1 MNLTTYG
8 QALRFV
14 LFVGAAM
21 NDATPEQ
28 REVLDKKVRPL
39 LEFYRSTGRE
49 AAVRIVIR
57 DVLGQDWQ
65 PSGDFKKQIDL
76 LKKKEGKETQS
87 SRGTHR
93 NHEK

>member
-1 MNLTTYG
+1 MPIIFLKYPNSINSGRAKYDGKLSRLGSAPLNLTTYG

-21 NDATPEQ
+21 HDATPEQ

-49 AAVRIVIR
+49 AAVR
-57 DVLGQDWQ
+57 
-65 PSGDFKKQIDL
+65 SAHCH
-76 LKKKEGKETQS
+76 S
-87 SRGTHR
+87 
-93 NHEK
+93 